1 MASTKAFICLII
13 VLIAML
19 YGLPEFEDYF
29 LIKIQELKESLAIVI
44 QHLKHNF
51 KHQTL
56 KKSFLLQSADVD
68 TLFWIAWIFVL
79 FLLVALWFFVKEII
93 AGGVK
98 AFKKPINEKRKR
110 EDLWKTRIEA
120 VLSVNSELGQVFLNH
135 RNNYPD
141 YSPFYR

>member
-1 MASTKAFICLII
+1 MASTKAFICLTI

-29 LIKIQELKESLAIVI
+29 LIKIQELKESWAIVI
-44 QHLKHNF
+44 QYLKHNF

-79 FLLVALWFFVKEII
+79 FLLVALWFGFI
-93 AGGVK
+93 AGVK

-135 RNNYPD
+135 RNDYPNN
-141 YSPFYR
+141 SPFYR

>member
-1 MASTKAFICLII
+1 
-13 VLIAML
+13 ML

-56 KKSFLLQSADVD
+56 KKSVFKNADVD

-93 AGGVK
+93 ARGVK
-98 AFKKPINEKRKR
+98 AFQKQINEKRKR

-135 RNNYPD
+135 RNNYPNN
-141 YSPFYR
+141 SPFYR